1 MTHSKD
7 STAMKDTLH
16 DYALRIDGPLFH
28 KQRAALLDVLQS
40 KLAKDTHDLLLGVV
54 ELLDAVADQAH
65 DRHGI
70 DCLLEEKLGT
80 GD

>member
-1 MTHSKD
+1 MEN
-7 STAMKDTLH
+7 TLH
-16 DYALRIDGPLFH
+16 DYALRIDGPLFR
-28 KQRAALLDVLQS
+28 KQRAALLDVLQL
-40 KLAKDTHDLLLGVV
+40 KLAKEPHDLLAGVV

-65 DRHGI
+65 DRYGI